1 MEGKR
6 VIQPEAGRET
16 RRRLPLVGI
25 IAAVL
30 AALLLGAALGLCL
43 YASRYE
49 GIFPGVFVGEV
60 DLGGLDRETAQGI
73 LSAKIHDLTDTYTI
87 TITADG
93 QDLGTYAPSQ
103 LGGATNAQEL
113 TDQAFAVGRSGG
125 AAGFF
130 RNGLTMVR
138 GMLGS
143 ETVLTPAVTYDQG
156 ALSAAV
162 EEIAAGFDRAP
173 LDASWELSREG
184 LFATKHQDGRAL
196 DREALAAAIVQS
208 AGGEI
213 EASWS
218 SLPAQPLD
226 LEALAGELSAEAAP
240 ARYDVATGQ
249 VVDGTVGVTL
259 DREAAQFALDAALN
273 GETIQLPAEIV
284 YPSVTAEELQA
295 VLFRDLL
302 SVCTT
307 TVSGTS
313 TRKNNVKLSGAA
325 VNGTVLN
332 DGDIFD
338 YNQVVG
344 RRTTENGYGP
354 APSYING
361 ETVDSIGGGIC
372 QTSSTLYLASLLANL
387 EIVERYAHRY
397 TPSYITMGMD
407 ATVSWGGPEFRFRNN
422 TGYPIRIDVSYENSE
437 ITVSIYGTKTD
448 DITVKMTREIL
459 SSTGYQTE
467 YVETADLP
475 WGTQQQKQSGY
486 TGYEVVS
493 YRNLYDGDGNL
504 ISSTEEARSSYKSR
518 NEIILVGTAGRPDGA
533 DPGTD
538 PGTDPGG
545 STETGGGLDPGGE
558 TTPPEEL
565 PDDEPPGWLS

>member
-113 TDQAFAVGRSGG
+113 TDQAFTVGRSGA

-143 ETVLTPAVTYDQG
+143 ETMLTPAVTYDQG

-226 LEALAGELSAEAAP
+226 LEALAGELSAEATP
-240 ARYDVATGQ
+240 ARYDIETSQ

-259 DREAAQFALDAALN
+259 DLEAAKYALDAALN

-284 YPSVTAEELQA
+284 YPTVTAEELEE

-302 SVCTT
+302 SVCSTK
-307 TVSGTS
+307 VSGTS
-313 TRKNNVKLSGAA
+313 TRKNNVKLSGEA
-325 VNGTVLN
+325 VNGTILN

-344 RRTTENGYGP
+344 KRTTDRGYGP

-372 QTSSTLYLASLLANL
+372 QTSSTIYLATLLANL

-397 TPSYITMGMD
+397 APSYITMGMD
-407 ATVSWGGPEFRFRNN
+407 ATVSWGGPEFRFKNN

-448 DITVKMTREIL
+448 DTTVKMTREVI

-467 YVETADLP
+467 YVETEDLP

-493 YRNLYDGDGNL
+493 YRNIYDGDGNL
-504 ISSTEEARSSYKSR
+504 ISSNVEAKSSYKSR
-518 NEIILVGTAGRPDGA
+518 NEIILVGIAGRPEGGGTT
-533 DPGTD
+533 PGTD
-538 PGTDPGG
+538 TGTDTGTDPGG
-545 STETGGGLDPGGE
+545 SVDTGGEIPPVEDPD
-558 TTPPEEL
+558 T
-565 PDDEPPGWLS
+565 EPPGWLS

>member
-6 VIQPEAGRET
+6 VIQPEVGEET
-16 RRRLPLVGI
+16 RKRLPLAGI

-43 YASRYE
+43 YANGY
-49 GIFPGVFVGEV
+49 GDIFPGVTVGGI
-60 DLGGLDRETAQGI
+60 DLGGMDRETAQGV
-73 LSAKIHDLTDTYTI
+73 LSAKMNELTDPYTI

-93 QDLGTYAPSQ
+93 QELGAYTPSQ
-103 LGGATNAQEL
+103 LGGYTNAQEL
-113 TDQAFAVGRSGG
+113 TEQAWSVGRADG

-130 RNGLTMVR
+130 GGGLSLVR
-138 GMLGS
+138 GLVGA
-143 ETVLTPAVTYDQG
+143 EIDLAPAILYDQEQ
-156 ALSAAV
+156 LEAAV
-162 EEIAAGFDRAP
+162 AEIAAGFDLAP
-173 LDASWELSREG
+173 LDGSWELSREG

-196 DREALAAAIVQS
+196 DREALAAAITES
-208 AGGEI
+208 TGGEI

-218 SLPAQPLD
+218 SLPAKPLD
-226 LEALAGELSAEAAP
+226 TEALAQELSAEASP
-240 ARYDVATGQ
+240 ARYDIESGQ
-249 VVDGTVGVTL
+249 VVDGEVGVSM
-259 DREAAQFALDAALN
+259 DPEAAQLALDSALN
-273 GETIQLPAEIV
+273 GETIQLPAQVV
-284 YPSVTAEELQA
+284 YPAMTAEELEA

-302 SVCTT
+302 STCTT
-307 TVSGTS
+307 KVSGTS
-313 TRKNNVKLSGAA
+313 TRKNNVKLSGEA

-344 RRTTENGYGP
+344 KRTTENGYGP

-372 QTSSTLYLASLLANL
+372 QTSSTIYLATLLANL

-397 TPSYITMGMD
+397 APSYITLGMD
-407 ATVSWGGPEFRFRNN
+407 ATVSWGGPEFRFKNN

-448 DITVKMTREIL
+448 DITVKMTRDII

-467 YVETADLP
+467 YVETEELP

-504 ISSTEEARSSYKSR
+504 ISSNVEAKSSYKSR
-518 NEIILVGTAGRPDGA
+518 NEIILVGIAGRPDGTT
-533 DPGTD
+533 PGTD
-538 PGTDPGG
+538 TGTDTGG
-545 STETGGGLDPGGE
+545 SVDTGGE
-558 TTPPEEL
+558 APPVED
-565 PDDEPPGWLS
+565 PDDEPPAWLNPGN

>member
-196 DREALAAAIVQS
+196 DQEALTAAILAS
-208 AGGEI
+208 TGGEI
-213 EASWS
+213 EAKWS
-218 SLPAQPLD
+218 TLPAQPLD
-226 LEALAGELSAEAAP
+226 LEAMAAQLSAEATP
-240 ARYDVATGQ
+240 ARYDVETSQ

-259 DREAAQFALDAALN
+259 DLEAARAMVEEELTARLKELIGEDGTVEGTQFTSRVAGGLLQV
-273 GETIQLPAEIV
+273 TL
-284 YPSVTAEELQA
+284 TAECREE
-295 VLFRDLL
+295 
-302 SVCTT
+302 
-307 TVSGTS
+307 
-313 TRKNNVKLSGAA
+313 
-325 VNGTVLN
+325 
-332 DGDIFD
+332 I
-338 YNQVVG
+338 G
-344 RRTTENGYGP
+344 RETEG
-354 APSYING
+354 
-361 ETVDSIGGGIC
+361 
-372 QTSSTLYLASLLANL
+372 
-387 EIVERYAHRY
+387 
-397 TPSYITMGMD
+397 
-407 ATVSWGGPEFRFRNN
+407 W
-422 TGYPIRIDVSYENSE
+422 
-437 ITVSIYGTKTD
+437 
-448 DITVKMTREIL
+448 
-459 SSTGYQTE
+459 
-467 YVETADLP
+467 
-475 WGTQQQKQSGY
+475 
-486 TGYEVVS
+486 
-493 YRNLYDGDGNL
+493 
-504 ISSTEEARSSYKSR
+504 TEE
-518 NEIILVGTAGRPDGA
+518 
-533 DPGTD
+533 
-538 PGTDPGG
+538 
-545 STETGGGLDPGGE
+545 TG
-558 TTPPEEL
+558 EEV
-565 PDDEPPGWLS
+565 ES